1 MIGQISGIL
10 IKKNPP
16 LVMIDVKGIG
26 FEVEVPMSTYC
37 ELPKIGDFVVLT
49 THFLVREDAQQLFG
63 FVSDREK
70 TIFKSLIKVNGIG
83 PRVALAIL
91 SGMSV
96 DEFAQ
101 NIENNSIENLV
112 RIPGIGKKTAERML
126 IELRGK
132 IDLDVENT
140 NGNLTNK
147 SDLIKALVSLGYSE
161 KEAKLA
167 TKNTSTNLSLEENIK
182 IALKALSS

>member
-10 IKKNPP
+10 IKKHPP
-16 LVMIDVKGIG
+16 LVMVDVKGIG
-26 FEVEVPMSTYC
+26 FEVEVPMSTYY

-96 DEFAQ
+96 D
-101 NIENNSIENLV
+101 
-112 RIPGIGKKTAERML
+112 
-126 IELRGK
+126 
-132 IDLDVENT
+132 
-140 NGNLTNK
+140 
-147 SDLIKALVSLGYSE
+147 
-161 KEAKLA
+161 
-167 TKNTSTNLSLEENIK
+167 
-182 IALKALSS
+182 

>member
-10 IKKNPP
+10 IKKNPT
-16 LVMIDVKGIG
+16 LVIIDVKGIG
-26 FEVEVPMSTYC
+26 FEIEIPMSTYY
-37 ELPKIGDFVVLT
+37 ELPKIGDFVMLT

-63 FVSDREK
+63 FVSDNEK
-70 TIFKSLIKVNGIG
+70 VTFKSLIKVNGIG

-96 DEFAQ
+96 GELVQ
-101 NIENNSIENLV
+101 NVENNHIDNLV

-132 IDLDVENT
+132 INMDVENT
-140 NGNLTNK
+140 NGNLTNN
-147 SDLIKALVSLGYSE
+147 SDLIKAL
-161 KEAKLA
+161 
-167 TKNTSTNLSLEENIK
+167 I
-182 IALKALSS
+182 